1 MHDSMNQK
9 HGNEEGNKGNSPRAP
24 KLGEED
30 SKAVGHGLWRMDTPA
45 KGSATLRERSSAIEN
60 KRMD

>member
-1 MHDSMNQK
+1 MHDSKNQK
-9 HGNEEGNKGNSPRAP
+9 HGSEEGNKGNSPRAP

-30 SKAVGHGLWRMDTPA
+30 SKAVGHGLWRTDTPT